1 VTDIVV
7 FGAGSIG
14 LYLGARLLAA
24 GAAVSFIGRES
35 VRASLPE
42 GLRASDYRGWQTS
55 IAPAGL
61 AFSTEGDALSGAGL
75 VLVTVKSEATPSA
88 ATALAARLPAGTP
101 VISFQN
107 GLHNADFLRDAL
119 PDNPVLTGMVPFN
132 VVADGV
138 GGFHQGTEGALAVQA
153 SASLLPWLSM
163 FARAGLPLER
173 YRDMRP
179 VQWAK
184 LLLNLNNPVN
194 ALSGIPLKQELSTRA
209 FRRVLALAQAEALDL
224 LAAEG
229 ISPARL
235 TPIPPHW
242 LPRFLDVPDRV
253 FSLLAQRMLA
263 IDPAARSSM
272 WEDLQK
278 GRRTEVDFINGEIVA
293 LAARQGRAA
302 PVNARLVALIRDAEA
317 GRGRS
322 WRGDDL
328 LAEVEAARAC

>member
-1 VTDIVV
+1 LTDIVV

-14 LYLGARLLAA
+14 VYLGARLLAA
-24 GAAVSFIGRES
+24 GASVSFIGRES
-35 VRASLPE
+35 IRSTLRQ
-42 GLRASDYRGWQTS
+42 GLRASDYRGWHTA
-55 IAPAGL
+55 IDAGQVV
-61 AFSTEGDALSGAGL
+61 FSLDSDPLTEAGL
-75 VLVTVKSEATPSA
+75 VLVTVKSEGTAEASKQIA
-88 ATALAARLPAGTP
+88 AQVSPGTP

-107 GLHNADFLRDAL
+107 GLHNADLLREAL

-132 VVADGV
+132 VVADGQ

-153 SASLLPWLSM
+153 SASLLPWLSL
-163 FARAGLPLER
+163 FARAGMPLER

-184 LLLNLNNPVN
+184 LLLNLNNPIN
-194 ALSGIPLKQELSTRA
+194 ALADIPLKEELSTRA
-209 FRRVLALAQAEALDL
+209 YRRVLALAQAEALDV
-224 LAAEG
+224 LAVEG

-235 TPIPPHW
+235 TPIPPRW

-328 LAEVEAARAC
+328 LAEVKAARAC